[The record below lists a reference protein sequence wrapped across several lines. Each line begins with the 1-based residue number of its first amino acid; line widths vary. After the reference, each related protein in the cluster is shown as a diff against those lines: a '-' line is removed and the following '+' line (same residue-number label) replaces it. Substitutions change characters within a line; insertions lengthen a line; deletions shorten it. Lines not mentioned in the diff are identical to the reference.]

1 MANPNIVNV
10 TTIQGRSVGLTP
22 AVATEV
28 ELLANAA
35 SSGKIIKINNIIA
48 ANIDGTTSIGGTV
61 SLCTNAAAPS
71 SSNTFAIA
79 PNVAI
84 PARASMMCVD
94 KSTSVYLEENMS
106 IRVTAA
112 VASKITF
119 TASYEE
125 IS

>member
-10 TTIQGRSVGLTP
+10 STITAKSAGNIPANTTE
-22 AVATEV
+22 TEFIV
-28 ELLANAA
+28 NAA
-35 SSGKIIKINNIIA
+35 SSGKVLKINQIVA
-48 ANIDGTTSIGGTV
+48 ANIDGTTSIGATV

-71 SSNTFAIA
+71 ASNTFAIA

-94 KSTSVYLEENMS
+94 KSTCVYLEENMS
-106 IRVTAA
+106 IRITSA
-112 VASKITF
+112 VASKISF